1 NGFLIRTVMAQ
12 GVYLALVSFGP
23 GLLASFAFYT
33 LLQNLT
39 GIWMTVT
46 VYRASWI
53 FALTLAMCV
62 MSAFLAARK
71 VIRMDPAEVF
81 G

>member
-1 NGFLIRTVMAQ
+1 MI
-12 GVYLALVSFGP
+12 
-23 GLLASFAFYT
+23 FYGI
-33 LLQNLT
+33 LQQLT

-46 VYRASWI
+46 VPRAAGI
-53 FALTLAMCV
+53 FALTLVMCV
-62 MSAFLAARK
+62 VSAFLAARK